1 MSCLCMPRLE
11 THVKIAGFCVEHSDG
26 KTFSHSH
33 LRRRVGSGTTQRCPL
48 SVHYIYHIRYSRHL
62 GIYTRYSKLTN
73 HKAYKHLQNLQKHQ
87 VFKEGFRAPLRGR
100 GHGRGWVLWSAGRS
114 CCFGEGLRR
123 GQLVHPGFCCHVWRF
138 DATIC
143 KKNEAAKTAKIS
155 GMSKINACCLVRLFY
170 D

>member
-123 GQLVHPGFCCHVWRF
+123 GHSSTILGSVVAFDDLILGF
-138 DATIC
+138 
-143 KKNEAAKTAKIS
+143 AK
-155 GMSKINACCLVRLFY
+155 RLRLPRLPRLPTNLGCRR
-170 D
+170 